1 MSCCTASLTPQEI
14 RIQKE
19 QSGELGFEEIQKGR
33 ERVYKILNSF
43 RGTTPRISL
52 DRARLMTES
61 FKETEGQHLT
71 LRWAKAVKHIVENI
85 PVYIGEYDIVVGRC
99 DGNPGRHGIVYPE
112 LDGSYLEEA
121 IDILVN
127 GNNPYIVSDE
137 DVRVIKEEIVPFWKG
152 KTLHDALVAAL
163 PEETRKL
170 IFKDDLFFQKY
181 IVTQTATLR
190 SSLQWVH
197 DYEKVLKRGFKD
209 IKREAEE
216 KLAALDPLD
225 PKDNIEKKPFLEAAV
240 IICDAVITFAKRYAK
255 LAASMA
261 EKESDEKRKTE
272 LLEIAR
278 ICEWVPENPART
290 FHEAVQSVWLTQ
302 VVSRLEQN
310 IGAVVGNGRMDQYF
324 YPYYK
329 KDIEEGRI
337 TDEKALELLE
347 SLWVNMAQFV
357 NMKVS
362 PAGAAFTEGYSH
374 WEALTIGGKTPDGR
388 DATNELSY
396 LILRS
401 KREFPLNYP
410 DLAARIHA
418 QSPDKFIHEISETIK
433 EGSGFPK
440 LMNDEEIIP
449 LLLAKGASIEEAND
463 YCASGCS
470 EVRMPNRDTYTSP
483 CAWVNLGAVLEM
495 TLNNGK
501 LKSFNN
507 EQIGPKTGDPR
518 DFKNFDELW
527 DAYCTQQEFILKH
540 TFIQQ
545 YVVDKLRTKY
555 LAAPLASVLHDL
567 CMNDCKDLHSGD
579 IEGGINLGFYDML
592 GFGTVVDSLAAI
604 KNLVYD
610 EQKVSMGEL
619 LEALDNNFEGKEVIR
634 QLCLNAPKYGNNDMY
649 ADSIGRNIEAHA
661 IKFSQKYSTAF
672 GGELDVRYV
681 PVTAHIPLGKIVGA
695 TPNGRKAG
703 MPLADGGGPS
713 HGADTKGPSATL
725 ISIANTKCMGAKER
739 AARLVNLKLTPSTVA
754 GEEGTRKLMSL
765 IRTFCDLKLWHLQF
779 NVINRETLLAAQRE
793 PEKYRNL
800 LVRVAGY
807 SAYFVDLSTELQ
819 NEIIARTEH
828 SF

>member
-1 MSCCTASLTPQEI
+1 MSCCTVLTPQEE
-14 RIQKE
+14 RILNE
-19 QSGELGFEEIQKGR
+19 QAGQNQEKFKKGR
-33 ERVYKILNSF
+33 ERVYNILESF
-43 RGTTPRISL
+43 KGTPPRISL

-61 FKETEGQHLT
+61 FKETEGQPLI
-71 LRWAKAVKHIVENI
+71 LRWAKALKHIVENI
-85 PVYIGEYDIVVGRC
+85 PVYIGEYDIVVGRA
-99 DGNPGRHGIVYPE
+99 DGHPGRHGLIYPE
-112 LDGSYLEEA
+112 LDGAFLDKA
-121 IDILVN
+121 VN
-127 GNNPYIVSDE
+127 MLTKGKTPYIVTEE
-137 DVRVIKEEIVPFWKG
+137 DIKAIREEIVPYWKG
-152 KTLHDALVAAL
+152 KTLHELFAAAL
-163 PEETRKL
+163 PEDTRNL
-170 IFKDDLFFQKY
+170 IFSKDDIFYQRY
-181 IVTQTATLR
+181 VVTQTATIR

-216 KLAALDPLD
+216 RLAALDPIN
-225 PKDNIEKKPFLEAAV
+225 PKDNVEKKPFLEAAV
-240 IICDAVITFAKRYAK
+240 LVCDAVITFARRYAQ

-261 EKESDEKRKTE
+261 EQETNEHRKNE

-278 ICEWVPENPART
+278 ICQCVPENPART

-337 TDEKALELLE
+337 TEEYALELLE
-347 SLWVNMAQFV
+347 SLWVNMAQFI
-357 NMKVS
+357 NLKVS

-374 WEALTIGGKTPDGR
+374 WEALTIGGKTRDGR

-418 QSPDKFIHEISETIK
+418 QSPEKFIHEVSETIK

-449 LLLAKGASIEEAND
+449 LLLAKGAPLEEAND

-470 EVRMPNRDTYTSP
+470 EVRMVNRDTYTSP
-483 CAWVNLGAVLEM
+483 CAWVNLGAILEM
-495 TLNNGK
+495 ALNDGK
-501 LKSFNN
+501 IKAFNN
-507 EQIGPKTGDPR
+507 EQIGPQTGDPR
-518 DFKNFDELW
+518 NFTTFEELW
-527 DAYCTQQEFILKH
+527 DAYCKQQEFVLKH
-540 TFIQQ
+540 VFIQQ
-545 YVVDKLRTKY
+545 YVADTLRPKH
-555 LAAPLASVLHDL
+555 LASPLASVLHDL
-567 CMNDCKDLHSGD
+567 CMKECKDLQSGD
-579 IEGGINLGFYDML
+579 IPGGINLGFYDML

-604 KNLVYD
+604 KKLVFD
-610 EQKVSMGEL
+610 DKKITMSEL
-619 LEALDNNFEGKEVIR
+619 LEALDANFEGKEVIR
-634 QLCLNAPKYGNNDMY
+634 QLLINAPKYGNNDMY
-649 ADSIGRNIEAHA
+649 ADSIGRDIEAHA
-661 IKFSQKYSTAF
+661 IGFSKKYPTAF
-672 GGELDVRYV
+672 GGELDVRMV

-713 HGADTKGPSATL
+713 HGADTRGPSATL
-725 ISIANTKCMGAKER
+725 ISIANTKNMGEKER
-739 AARLVNLKLTPSTVA
+739 AARLVNLKLSPSTVA

-779 NVINRETLLAAQRE
+779 NVINRETLLAAQKD